1 MSDVYTVI
9 IAPEAVSEVTEIAAW
24 WTEHRPA
31 APRLF
36 QTELDRAVLKL
47 AERPEVGPRVR
58 VRGRPG
64 LRVLT
69 LQRTGYLVFYSTSS
83 MSPRSR
89 RSSFVSAA
97 GTAGRFTGR

>member
-1 MSDVYTVI
+1 MI
-9 IAPEAVSEVTEIAAW
+9 IAPEAMIEVTEIAAW
-24 WTEHRPA
+24 WNKNRPA

-47 AERPEVGPRVR
+47 VERPEIGPRVR

-69 LQRTGYLVFYSTSS
+69 LRRTGYLVFYQLDAAEKHVIIV
-83 MSPRSR
+83 RVR
-89 RSSFVSAA
+89 RGHRRPFHE
-97 GTAGRFTGR
+97 R